1 VHDPSVRPR
10 RRRKNDGAR
19 GVQRDMYL
27 VAAIV
32 ALAGCWVIV
41 FAINK

>member
-1 VHDPSVRPR
+1 LPS
-10 RRRKNDGAR
+10 RRRKNDGAC

-27 VAAIV
+27 VAVIL